1 MSAIRLAPLADE
13 DTRRWDDLI
22 APYRSRQL
30 FHSRAWL
37 DYLAASW
44 GVTIRRWSMFEGER
58 HVGYFSG
65 GVLRKGPFRIL
76 GSPLR
81 GWGTNFMGPVVDEG
95 IDQTSLLE
103 ALDRLARDERLD
115 MMELEHPM
123 LRSEPLAA
131 AGYQAE
137 SGCTYLVPL
146 TPADPE
152 LMFQRIHPKKRNQV
166 RKAMRS
172 GLTIEDTDDPAVA
185 DQFYECFLELMR
197 QKGLVPPYTR
207 EYPHLLIRHLR
218 KADLLFCLRVR
229 DAAGRILATGL
240 FPHDDRTVY
249 FWGGASWHDGRD
261 LNPNDYLQWSLM
273 RLAAERGLQ
282 TYNMC
287 GGGRFKRGFGG
298 ELLQIHRWHKCYSRP
313 VRWARRGYA
322 TYFQAR
328 LRLQARWTRPRSRP
342 QES

>member
-1 MSAIRLAPLADE
+1 MSNVRLAPLPEAE
-13 DTRRWDDLI
+13 ARRWDELI
-22 APYRSRQL
+22 APYHNRQL
-30 FHSRAWL
+30 FHRRAWL

-44 GVTIRRWSMFEGER
+44 GVDIRTWSVLDGGR

-81 GWGTNFMGPVVDEG
+81 GWGTNFMGPVVDED
-95 IDQTSLLE
+95 IDQPSLLE
-103 ALDRLARDERLD
+103 ALDRLAREERVD
-115 MMELEHPM
+115 MTELEHPM
-123 LRSEPLAA
+123 LHTGPLAT
-131 AGYQAE
+131 AGYEAE
-137 SGCTYLVPL
+137 SGCTYLVAL

-152 LMFQRIHPKKRNQV
+152 LMWQQIHPKKRNQI

-172 GLTIEDTDDPAVA
+172 GLTIEDTDDPALA
-185 DQFYECFLELMR
+185 DQFYDCFLELMR
-197 QKGLVPPYTR
+197 QKGLVPPYPR
-207 EYPHLLIRHLR
+207 EYPHLLIQHLR

-229 DAAGRILATGL
+229 DASGRVLATGL

-261 LNPNDYLQWSLM
+261 LNPNDFLQWSVM
-273 RLAAERGLQ
+273 RLGAERGLR

-298 ELLQIHRWHKCYSRP
+298 ELVEIRRWHKCYSRSA
-313 VRWARRGYA
+313 RWARKGYA
-322 TYFQAR
+322 AYFQAR
-328 LRLQARWTRPRSRP
+328 LRMQARLTRARTRSA
-342 QES
+342 EA